1 MRERD
6 AAITTLS
13 FEQAIAEL
21 EQIVRRLEA
30 GEDDL
35 DSAIAAFERG
45 AKLRAHCEAKLQD
58 ARMKVDKIMR
68 DAEGALTATPAEP
81 S

>member
-1 MRERD
+1 MSERD
-6 AAITTLS
+6 PEITTLS

-35 DSAIAAFERG
+35 DGAISAFERG

-68 DAEGALTATPAEP
+68 DAEGSLTATPAEP

>member
-1 MRERD
+1 MSERD
-6 AAITTLS
+6 AEITTLS

-35 DSAIAAFERG
+35 DSAIAAFELG

>member
-1 MRERD
+1 MSERD
-6 AAITTLS
+6 PEITTLS

-68 DAEGALTATPAEP
+68 DAEGTLTATPAEP